1 MKINLF
7 QKNKI
12 LISILLIIILSSLNI
27 YNLKDKA
34 FIKLEKFDVAINNKL
49 LAKEFGSRILLKD
62 LQIANFKR
70 SSKKEIGEQIKF
82 DDNISFYTIINWN
95 ENTPENEINEIKK
108 IIYKAYKDSFLQ
120 EKINIQRK
128 FVLLNSSI
136 SNENKNLFPKKFEK
150 NKLDD
155 TTYLRELNKYF
166 YDLQM
171 INIENYLSSETQL
184 SIVDEVDKNDLNVI
198 EINKSFEKKEYL
210 IFFALIFNQLL
221 IFLIIFSFYKSIP
234 RHF

>member
-1 MKINLF
+1 MKINLLK
-7 QKNKI
+7 KNKI

-184 SIVDEVDKNDLNVI
+184 SIVDEVDKNDFNVI

>member
-1 MKINLF
+1 MNINLF
-7 QKNKI
+7 NKNKI
-12 LISILLIIILSSLNI
+12 LISVLLLIIFSSLNI

-34 FIKLEKFDVAINNKL
+34 FIKLEKFDVAINNEL
-49 LAKEFGSRILLKD
+49 LAKEFGSRILLKN
-62 LQIANFKR
+62 LQIANFKT
-70 SSKKEIGEQIKF
+70 SSKEEISEQIKF

-95 ENTPENEINEIKK
+95 ENTPKNEIHEIKK
-108 IIYKAYKDSFLQ
+108 IIYKAYQDSFMQ

-136 SNENKNLFPKKFEK
+136 SSENKKLFPKKFEK
-150 NKLDD
+150 NKLDKVV
-155 TTYLRELNKYF
+155 YLRELNKYF

-171 INIENYLSSETQL
+171 VNIENYLSSETQL
-184 SIVDEVDKNDLNVI
+184 SIIDEVDKNDLNVI
-198 EINKSFEKKEYL
+198 VISKSFEKREYL
-210 IFFALIFNQLL
+210 IFFALIFNQLI